1 MGSLTLK
8 SRGNHEAACLVVR
21 LKCKR
26 TPQINYFGTHLLMYV
41 DSLKHKSYIMSP
53 RWHLGL
59 IYVGT
64 KLAIKY
70 TCVPIV
76 APFQAEHVYRSR
88 KCGWSRGHRASAVS
102 TASQTQVSSICA
114 LPSFSMDFHSVGDL
128 EHRYQRLV
136 VG

>member
-1 MGSLTLK
+1 
-8 SRGNHEAACLVVR
+8 
-21 LKCKR
+21 
-26 TPQINYFGTHLLMYV
+26 MYV
-41 DSLKHKSYIMSP
+41 DSLKHKSYVMSP

-102 TASQTQVSSICA
+102 TASQTPVSSICA